1 MRICEIRRVVNAI
14 EEHCDCIAWK
24 DFTDKIYYSAQLSL
38 GLISENHML
47 WIIRSMIIPYGSE
60 AHIRL
65 CGKVSQAT
73 GNHHV
78 TYDFLTKALSRLL
91 CLGTAEELTEMLE
104 LSDAVKT
111 RMREKGLFTI
121 QSLADVFPE
130 DEKLFGYCGV

>member
-1 MRICEIRRVVNAI
+1 
-14 EEHCDCIAWK
+14 
-24 DFTDKIYYSAQLSL
+24 
-38 GLISENHML
+38 ML

-91 CLGTAEELTEMLE
+91 CLGTVDEIIKMLE

-111 RMREKGLFTI
+111 RMKEKGLFTI

-130 DEKLFGYCGV
+130 DEKLFGYRVPQEDGGL